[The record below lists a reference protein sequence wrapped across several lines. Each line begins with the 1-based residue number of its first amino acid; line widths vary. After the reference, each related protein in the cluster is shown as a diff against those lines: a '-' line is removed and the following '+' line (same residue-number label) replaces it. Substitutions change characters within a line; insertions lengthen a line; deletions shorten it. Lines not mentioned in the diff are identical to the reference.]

1 MEGEPYKK
9 KILFKAAAKAQLAAT
24 VATKAAAQVE
34 DNKINNKENLEDL
47 KNQYMA
53 IKANQNAVINK
64 VINRT

>member
-1 MEGEPYKK
+1 MEGEPYK
-9 KILFKAAAKAQLAAT
+9 KILFKAAAKAQLATT